1 MGPTN
6 NTTVSSTPRHFFSHE
21 DFKRNVPCLPQTG
34 RPHYLSRRTWS
45 QPGAFCA
52 SHGPSHMASPQKSL
66 CQKTNSS
73 LNADPLSPGPFY
85 FTSLWF
91 FFFLRLFS
99 SAPTTPLP
107 SPSQQGLPSRL
118 GPVEAY
124 SLSSRSRKLDF

>member
-73 LNADPLSPGPFY
+73 LNAAPLSPGPFY

-91 FFFLRLFS
+91 FFFPPSVLLG
-99 SAPTTPLP
+99 ANHPPPLP
-107 SPSQQGLPSRL
+107 LTTGLT
-118 GPVEAY
+118 
-124 SLSSRSRKLDF
+124 K